1 MRIMLLSFVL
11 CRIKRRFLK
20 LFSSVNN
27 MVLGDVQ
34 AFYTG
39 FQEHVYNLNN
49 YLVLNYYP
57 QKIDAIKKQIAKYDT
72 YYHNLLRQR
81 QIETEQFA
89 ISHGQYRRDS
99 VLYGEGIIALADLE
113 ISKTKL
119 KKIKTHLI
127 ILTVYSHTTGK
138 LESFIYSIN
147 KVISNIDKTFRSSVL
162 YPTEQL

>member
-1 MRIMLLSFVL
+1 MKLILLS
-11 CRIKRRFLK
+11 CKQIWYWG
-20 LFSSVNN
+20 
-27 MVLGDVQ
+27 MVQ

-81 QIETEQFA
+81 QIEAEQFA

-99 VLYGEGIIALADLE
+99 VLYEEGIIALADLE

-119 KKIKTHLI
+119 LQQRNS
-127 ILTVYSHTTGK
+127 L
-138 LESFIYSIN
+138 
-147 KVISNIDKTFRSSVL
+147 
-162 YPTEQL
+162 EQLNASIDNLKIQLGDLETGILDLQLERADKQRGV